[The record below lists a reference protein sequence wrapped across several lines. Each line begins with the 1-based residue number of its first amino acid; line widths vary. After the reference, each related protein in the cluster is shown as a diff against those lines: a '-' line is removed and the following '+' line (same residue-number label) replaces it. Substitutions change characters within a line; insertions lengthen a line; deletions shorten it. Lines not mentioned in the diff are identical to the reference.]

1 MPTSRM
7 PRCEKRSYALSRMRA
22 RASEWAGGGETSLI
36 APECSGSRLSADRP
50 VYLSVDR
57 AVLEMSV
64 DNHERRKLFREL
76 NERIRA
82 IHHALGGAPR
92 AYEVFCECG
101 RPRCLVRLEVPAAL
115 FEHVRESK
123 LVLVHR
129 GHVDQGGE
137 RIVTAS
143 GDYCVLAPAEHAPT
157 LGLSG
162 PLAGPAPA

>member
-36 APECSGSRLSADRP
+36 APECSGSRSSADRP
-50 VYLSVDR
+50 VYLPLDR
-57 AVLEMSV
+57 SVLEMSV

-92 AYEVFCECG
+92 ATST
-101 RPRCLVRLEVPAAL
+101 RA
-115 FEHVRESK
+115 
-123 LVLVHR
+123 
-129 GHVDQGGE
+129 
-137 RIVTAS
+137 AS
-143 GDYCVLAPAEHAPT
+143 G
-157 LGLSG
+157 S
-162 PLAGPAPA
+162 